1 MISHCGWGWCKIYL
15 GCRRWLG
22 YDARFD
28 DKYIFSGMYN
38 SFAMKNANVNIKF
51 HLINTKL
58 NSGVSLSNWSDL
70 EGTNIV
76 VTDK

>member
-1 MISHCGWGWCKIYL
+1 
-15 GCRRWLG
+15 
-22 YDARFD
+22 
-28 DKYIFSGMYN
+28 
-38 SFAMKNANVNIKF
+38 MKNANVNIKL

-58 NSGVSLSNWSDL
+58 NSGVSLSKWSDL

>member
-1 MISHCGWGWCKIYL
+1 
-15 GCRRWLG
+15 
-22 YDARFD
+22 
-28 DKYIFSGMYN
+28 MYN